1 MVEFV
6 GESVSVEARQR
17 PDGRLLPSAFSWQGR
32 RYVIHSWGREGSECR
47 DGRAEY
53 CYLVQTA
60 GPESWELCHDP
71 DSGAWTLARRWP
83 GRYAAV

>member
-1 MVEFV
+1 MVEFI
-6 GESVSVEARQR
+6 GEPVSVEARER

-32 RYVIHSWGREGSECR
+32 RYVIRSWGREGPDS
-47 DGRAEY
+47 GRTGY

-60 GPESWELCHDP
+60 GPESWELCHDAT
-71 DSGAWTLARRWP
+71 SGAWTLARRWP